1 MAKKITVDM
10 IDKYC
15 RREIRLWLKYARKGE
30 AKNWSMEH
38 KYDTLGRING
48 YIDIIFLIKAM
59 KKGMTLDA
67 YLKELSDEREA
78 IRL

>member
-15 RREIRLWLKYARKGE
+15 RREIKLWLKYARKGE
-30 AKNWSMEH
+30 TKGWSMEH
-38 KYDTLGRING
+38 KHDVLGRING
-48 YIDIIFLIKAM
+48 YIDIIFFIKAM

-67 YLKELSDEREA
+67 FLKELSDEREA